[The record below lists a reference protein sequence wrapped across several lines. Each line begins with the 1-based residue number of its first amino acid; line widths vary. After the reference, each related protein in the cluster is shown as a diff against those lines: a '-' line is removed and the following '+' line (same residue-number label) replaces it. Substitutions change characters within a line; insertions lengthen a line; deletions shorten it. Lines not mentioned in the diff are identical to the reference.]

1 MKRFIEGEDRQQV
14 ALLPECLDDYIGED
28 NPVRVVD
35 AFVEELDLQTLGFI
49 GTSPAATGR
58 PAYHPAVLLKLYIY
72 GYLNRIQSSRRLER
86 EAQRNVELMWLTGRL
101 APDFKTIADFRH
113 DNGAGIRNVCKRFVG
128 MCRELKLFTQAI
140 VAIDGSKFKAVNSRD
155 RNVTPAKIDARQRQI
170 EQSIQRY
177 LDALETADRTQP
189 AEVEAKTERLQ
200 DKIKRLREQMRQL
213 DETKEQ
219 LKHEPDGQRST
230 TDPDSRS
237 MNSQAKGSG
246 LVGYNVQAAVDAK
259 HHLIVTHEVINIGSD
274 RAQLSK
280 MAVAARD
287 AMGKD
292 KLQALADRG
301 YFNGTELKACED
313 AGIATYVPKPM
324 TSGAKAQGRFDKS
337 DFIYIARDD
346 QYQCPAGERAI
357 YRFDT
362 IERNGLNARVY
373 WTSACPRC
381 PMKDECTTSDYRRIR
396 RWEHEEVL
404 ERVQRRLD
412 RKLDAMT
419 LRRRTV
425 EHVFGTLKHWMGSTH
440 FLTKT
445 LAHVSTEMSLHVLAY
460 NLKRVMRIL
469 GIAKTMK
476 AMQLVGA

>member
-1 MKRFIEGEDRQQV
+1 MRRFIEGEDRQQV
-14 ALLPECLDDYIGED
+14 TLMPECLDDYIGED

-35 AFVEELDLQTLGFI
+35 AFVEELDLHALGFH
-49 GTSPAATGR
+49 GVEPAATGR
-58 PAYHPAVLLKLYIY
+58 PSYHPSVLLKLYIY

-101 APDFKTIADFRH
+101 APDFKTIADFRR
-113 DNGAGIRNVCKRFVG
+113 DNGKGIRNA
-128 MCRELKLFTQAI
+128 CRQFILLCRQLKLFTSAV

-155 RNVTPAKIDARQRQI
+155 RNFTPGKIDGRQKQI

-200 DKIKRLREQMRQL
+200 DKIKKLREQMKQL
-213 DETKEQ
+213 DDTREE
-219 LKHEPDGQRST
+219 LKNEPDGQRSL
-230 TDPDSRS
+230 TDPDARS
-237 MNSQAKGSG
+237 MNSQATGSG

-259 HHLIVTHEVINIGSD
+259 HHLIVAHEVTNVGND

-280 MAVAARD
+280 MAKAARE
-287 AMGKD
+287 AMNKT

-313 AGIATYVPKPM
+313 AGIAAYVPKPM
-324 TSGAKAQGRFDKS
+324 TSGAKADGRFDKS
-337 DFIYIARDD
+337 DFIYIAKDD
-346 QYQCPAGERAI
+346 EYLCPSGQRAI
-357 YRFDT
+357 FRFST
-362 IERNGLNARVY
+362 VEKNGLHARLY
-373 WTSACPRC
+373 WTSACPNC
-381 PMKDECTTSDYRRIR
+381 PLKPQCTPSAYRRVR
-396 RWEHEEVL
+396 RWEHESVL
-404 ERVQRRLD
+404 ERAQQRLD
-412 RKLDAMT
+412 RKPDAMT

-445 LAHVSTEMSLHVLAY
+445 LANVGTEMSLHVLAY
-460 NLKRVMRIL
+460 NMKRVISIL
-469 GIAKTMK
+469 GMSKTMK
-476 AMQLVGA
+476 AMRLIGA